1 MGPRSHTGSPN
12 GHVYGATSICS
23 VLWSPSVTSGSALGR
38 WIRRRQ
44 RKGKARRTWRQGC
57 CTLQQLQEQEP
68 PAHWPEQQELQE
80 LITKGAMVSKGLQGS
95 VSGTGTHQGDI
106 LLVWVE
112 IGPRRRRL
120 ILDTLQ
126 GDLLVCWL
134 ELVR

>member
-1 MGPRSHTGSPN
+1 MFTAPHRS
-12 GHVYGATSICS
+12 A
-23 VLWSPSVTSGSALGR
+23 
-38 WIRRRQ
+38 Q
-44 RKGKARRTWRQGC
+44 F
-57 CTLQQLQEQEP
+57 LQQLQEQEP

-80 LITKGAMVSKGLQGS
+80 
-95 VSGTGTHQGDI
+95 QGDI